1 MKKPAYEDYANRAFR
16 FYMRNQELCTR
27 EVYAE
32 DHSVDWLNWT
42 FCNEVVQEL
51 NAEEREIL
59 WNIYYPKRNILDAVD
74 DIAQSTGVRKNN
86 IWALLNR
93 TTRSFAKKRGLI

>member
-16 FYMRNQELCTR
+16 FYMRNQALDRPAFYT
-27 EVYAE
+27 E
-32 DHSVDWLNWT
+32 DHAADWLNWN